1 MIPPEPFE
9 DVRRA
14 RDQYAQE
21 RDVFA
26 GALAAV
32 LNLADRLAGSCR
44 TSGIATEIRAVVAAP
59 VAAAPGDVAARLE
72 AYGTLARLRAEV
84 EAAQQAAEPPT
95 VAQAARQVADYH
107 DGLKDFG
114 GAPISEVVAVAF
126 YRFADLLEGK

>member
-21 RDVFA
+21 RDVLA

-84 EAAQQAAEPPT
+84 EAAQRTAEPPT
-95 VAQAARQVADYH
+95 VAQAAREVANSYAIIN
-107 DGLKDFG
+107 
-114 GAPISEVVAVAF
+114 APIALGITQAF
-126 YRFADLLEGK
+126 ERFANLLEGK

>member
-21 RDVFA
+21 RDVLA

-32 LNLADRLAGSCR
+32 LNLADGWTDEGGCIDYPEAAHIL
-44 TSGIATEIRAVVAAP
+44 RAAVAAP
-59 VAAAPGDVAARLE
+59 VAAAPQHVTARLE

-84 EAAQQAAEPPT
+84 EAAQRTAEPPT
-95 VAQAARQVADYH
+95 VAQAAREVANSYAIIN
-107 DGLKDFG
+107 
-114 GAPISEVVAVAF
+114 APIALGITQAF
-126 YRFADLLEGK
+126 ERFANLLEGK